1 MPQIILNVTPELLE
15 RINDWSRQSKQSPEN
30 LAIDLLEEYFDDCDD
45 ADRLEA
51 LISSGNMKTYPA
63 NIDWADM
70 PLTAEEEAGLI
81 HGRENIKSGDF
92 MTLTELKN
100 AYRQ

>member
-15 RINDWSRQSKQSPEN
+15 RINDWSRQSKKPPEN

-63 NIDWADM
+63 
-70 PLTAEEEAGLI
+70 EVI
-81 HGRENIKSGDF
+81 HRELN
-92 MTLTELKN
+92 TLAALGS
-100 AYRQ
+100 